1 MPKEKGT
8 QTTTSSSAGSFLR
21 AFLFAIILASFAQ
34 QVVFVIFQRRESS
47 STTRPRLKTK
57 QSRRDIKM
65 QILQPRT
72 SKVTQNEVIVGLS
85 SLAGLYAKM
94 EEKHAIDVVHCAL
107 DLGFRNFDTA
117 PHYGLGLSE
126 ERFGKALKSY
136 PKMTED
142 LREEIKIWT
151 KVGRVIKDKNDVLET
166 DRVEE
171 GNVLGHPDCVFPE
184 NNPES
189 RPTLNYTGDGVAQS
203 LTDSLERIGV
213 KHIFGIRVH
222 DCEDEIRFEEAANK
236 DTGAFVKIKRMRD
249 EEKVVEDV
257 SLGGNDP
264 MYSLRAI
271 RESAENTFDGVM
283 AAGSWNLIDQDGCE
297 LYKECEKRGMYIH
310 NAGIYAS
317 GLLVGGST
325 YKYGP
330 ANENVMA
337 KKKAWEQLCEE
348 FGNVSL
354 PAVAMAFSAAP
365 NVVKK
370 FAVGVKSR
378 FEVEKT
384 LEWLN
389 EIDNIDPKI
398 WEEAKLRGLLSSDCT
413 VPNVF

>member
-1 MPKEKGT
+1 MPLHSG
-8 QTTTSSSAGSFLR
+8 FFR
-21 AFLFAIILASFAQ
+21 AFFLAIILASLAQ
-34 QVVFVIFQRRESS
+34 QFLVLRRPSGDSSRARAASSS
-47 STTRPRLKTK
+47 STSST
-57 QSRRDIKM
+57 QQMSFS
-65 QILQPRT
+65 LQPRT
-72 SKVTQNEVIVGLS
+72 KKVTRNEVIIGLS
-85 SLAGLYAKM
+85 SLAGLYTKM
-94 EEKHAIDVVHCAL
+94 EEQHAIDVVHCAL

-136 PKMTED
+136 PKMSRE

-151 KVGRVIKDKNDVLET
+151 KVGRVIKDKRDVLET

-171 GNVLGHPDCVFPE
+171 GNVFGHPDCMFPE

-189 RPTLNYTGDGVAQS
+189 RPTLNYTGDGIAQS

-222 DCEDEIRFEEAANK
+222 DCEDEMRYNEAANK
-236 DTGAFVKIKRMRD
+236 DTGAFVKIKQMRD
-249 EEKVVEDV
+249 DEKVVEDV

-271 RESAENTFDGVM
+271 RESADNTFDGVM

-330 ANENVMA
+330 ANEEVIA
-337 KKKAWEQLCEE
+337 KKKAWEALCEE

-354 PAVAMAFSAAP
+354 PAVAMAFSVAP

-398 WEEAKLRGLLSSDCT
+398 WEEAKRKGLLASDCT
-413 VPNVF
+413 VPSVF